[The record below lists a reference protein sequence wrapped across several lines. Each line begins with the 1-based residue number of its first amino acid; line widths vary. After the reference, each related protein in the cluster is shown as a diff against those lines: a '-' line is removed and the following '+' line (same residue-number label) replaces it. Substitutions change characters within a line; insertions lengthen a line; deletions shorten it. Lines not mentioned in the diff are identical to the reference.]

1 MMATTLATLVD
12 ASAQAA
18 ATASRLAKRDAI
30 AAVLRGAAAD
40 EVETAVAWLSGEIRQ
55 GRIGVGWSALSTLR
69 GREAAS
75 TPSLTLRE
83 VDAAFADI
91 AATAGKGSAAAR
103 GARLAALFARAT
115 TTEQDFLVRLLIGEL
130 RQGALEGVMLD
141 AIAAASGLPV
151 ADVRR
156 AAMLTGSLR
165 ETARAA
171 LGEDGAAALARFAV
185 ALHRAV
191 QPMLATPADDIA
203 SAMSKLGT
211 AALEWKIDGARVQ
224 VHKAAGAVKV
234 YTRALK
240 DVTDSVPEIVEALR
254 ALPAEELILDGEAIA
269 LAADGTPLPF
279 QVTMRRFGRKL
290 DIEAMRTELPLAAYF
305 FDCLHVDGRSLL
317 DAPAQERFDAL
328 AAALPPALVIPRIV
342 TADIAA
348 AKDFYAEALAR
359 GHEGVMAK
367 ALDAPYEAGRRGAS
381 WLKVKRAH
389 TLDLVVLAAEWG
401 HGRRK
406 GRLSNLHLGA
416 RDPGGGVSSS
426 GWVMLGKTFKGMT
439 DALLEWQTRELLARE
454 VRRDSYTVWVA
465 PELVVEIA
473 FNDLQESPQYP
484 GGLALRFARVKGYR
498 PDKGAEAADTIDT
511 VRAIHA
517 AQTERSRS
525 DAQNGDPQ
533 STTGR
538 SVPPEGEAP

>member
-1 MMATTLATLVD
+1 MATALATLVD

-18 ATASRLAKRDAI
+18 ATASRLVKRDAI
-30 AAVLRGAAAD
+30 AAVLREAAPD
-40 EVETAVAWLSGEIRQ
+40 EVEIAVAWLSGEIRQ
-55 GRIGVGWSALSTLR
+55 GRIGVGWSTLATLR
-69 GREAAS
+69 GAPAAS
-75 TPSLTLRE
+75 PSLTLRE
-83 VDAAFADI
+83 VDSGLAEV
-91 AATAGKGSAAAR
+91 AATTGKGSATAR
-103 GARLAALFARAT
+103 SARLATLFARAT
-115 TTEQDFLVRLLIGEL
+115 AAEQDFLIRLLIGEL

-141 AIAAASGLPV
+141 AVAAASGLPA

-171 LGEDGAAALARFAV
+171 MGEDGAAALARFAV
-185 ALHRAV
+185 ALLRPV

-203 SAMSKLGT
+203 DAMARLGT
-211 AALEWKIDGARVQ
+211 AALEWKVDGARVQ
-224 VHKAAGAVKV
+224 VHKAGDEVKV

-240 DVTDSVPEIVEALR
+240 DVTASVPEIVEAMR
-254 ALPAEELILDGEAIA
+254 ALPARELILDGEVVA
-269 LAADGTPLPF
+269 LAPDGRPLPF

-290 DIEAMRTELPLAAYF
+290 DVEAMRAELPLAAYF
-305 FDCLHVDGRSLL
+305 FDCLHLDGASLL
-317 DAPAQERFDAL
+317 DRPAQTRFDAL
-328 AAALPPALVIPRIV
+328 AAALPVALVVPRIV
-342 TADIAA
+342 TADVAA
-348 AKDFYAEALAR
+348 AEDFYADTLAR

-367 ALDAPYEAGRRGAS
+367 ALDAAYEAGRRGAS

-406 GRLSNLHLGA
+406 GWLSNLHLGA
-416 RDPGGGVSSS
+416 RDPAGTFSPS

-439 DALLEWQTRELLARE
+439 DALLEWQTAELLARE
-454 VRRDSYTVWVA
+454 TGRDRYTVQVR

-498 PDKGAEAADTIDT
+498 GDKTAAEADTIET
-511 VRAIHA
+511 VQALHG
-517 AQTERSRS
+517 AQ
-525 DAQNGDPQ
+525 G
-533 STTGR
+533 G
-538 SVPPEGEAP
+538 GAP